1 MKRHARILTGLLAAL
16 TSCALLA
23 GCGASSASSTA
34 IAEIDRGAAADYES
48 AAGASSWGGAEEG
61 MTDEGTLLAPDPARK
76 IIYTADLSL
85 ESTEFDSASAS
96 LLDALAQAGGYV
108 QSSESGGS
116 TEYGRWVRWSLR
128 VPADQ
133 YRSFLTAAENSAS
146 RTSLSEST
154 EDVTA
159 DYVDVEARLNSLE
172 AQRQRLEELR
182 AQAGNLEDLLA
193 IENQLTQVQY
203 QIESYTG
210 QKRVLD
216 DQITYSTV
224 NVYLDEVKVLSP
236 TSTSFGS
243 RIARAF
249 TEGWRGFGHGLQD
262 LAVALVGGLPWL
274 LVLALAAAGGTALYR
289 RRPRRQKRPSGYA
302 APQPAPQKEQPPET
316 PLKYPHF
323 LSSCK
328 RKGRPQ
334 RMGTP
339 LFSILPRR
347 HVAARRCDAES
358 EVRFPGRAPEAL
370 LNSSAPCTPGSGRAH
385 SRSPAPRGG

>member
-1 MKRHARILTGLLAAL
+1 MKRHARIAAGLLAAF
-16 TSCALLA
+16 TACALLA

-34 IAEIDRGAAADYES
+34 IAEIDRGAAADY
-48 AAGASSWGGAEEG
+48 ASGTSGWGGAEEG

-76 IIYTADLSL
+76 IIYTADLNL

-262 LAVALVGGLPWL
+262 MAVALVGGLPWL
-274 LVLALAAAGGTALYR
+274 LVLGLAIAGGTALYR
-289 RRPRRQKRPSGYA
+289 RRPRRPKQPGGHA

-316 PLKYPHF
+316 PLK
-323 LSSCK
+323 
-328 RKGRPQ
+328 
-334 RMGTP
+334 
-339 LFSILPRR
+339 
-347 HVAARRCDAES
+347 
-358 EVRFPGRAPEAL
+358 
-370 LNSSAPCTPGSGRAH
+370 
-385 SRSPAPRGG
+385 

>member
-1 MKRHARILTGLLAAL
+1 M
-16 TSCALLA
+16 
-23 GCGASSASSTA
+23 
-34 IAEIDRGAAADYES
+34 
-48 AAGASSWGGAEEG
+48 
-61 MTDEGTLLAPDPARK
+61 
-76 IIYTADLSL
+76 
-85 ESTEFDSASAS
+85 
-96 LLDALAQAGGYV
+96 
-108 QSSESGGS
+108 
-116 TEYGRWVRWSLR
+116 
-128 VPADQ
+128 
-133 YRSFLTAAENSAS
+133 
-146 RTSLSEST
+146 
-154 EDVTA
+154 TA

-262 LAVALVGGLPWL
+262 MAVALVGGLPWL
-274 LVLALAAAGGTALYR
+274 LVLGLAIAGGTALYR
-289 RRPRRQKRPSGYA
+289 RRPRRPKHPGGYA

-316 PLKYPHF
+316 PLK
-323 LSSCK
+323 
-328 RKGRPQ
+328 
-334 RMGTP
+334 
-339 LFSILPRR
+339 
-347 HVAARRCDAES
+347 
-358 EVRFPGRAPEAL
+358 
-370 LNSSAPCTPGSGRAH
+370 
-385 SRSPAPRGG
+385 

>member
-16 TSCALLA
+16 TACALLA
-23 GCGASSASSTA
+23 GCGASSASNTA
-34 IAEIDRGAAADYES
+34 MAEIDKGAAADYES
-48 AAGASSWGGAEEG
+48 AAGASSWGGDTTEG

-154 EDVTA
+154 EDV
-159 DYVDVEARLNSLE
+159 NSLE

-182 AQAGNLEDLLA
+182 AQAANLEDLLA

-203 QIESYTG
+203 QIENYTG

-302 APQPAPQKEQPPET
+302 APPPAPQKEQPPET
-316 PLKYPHF
+316 PLK
-323 LSSCK
+323 
-328 RKGRPQ
+328 
-334 RMGTP
+334 
-339 LFSILPRR
+339 
-347 HVAARRCDAES
+347 
-358 EVRFPGRAPEAL
+358 
-370 LNSSAPCTPGSGRAH
+370 
-385 SRSPAPRGG
+385 